1 MKACGQILKLKI
13 NKSVD
18 KISNNLFILVTL
30 FLMNI
35 TKIMKI
41 DLITF
46 INICL
51 FLYFD
56 NDR

>member
-13 NKSVD
+13 DKSVD

-56 NDR
+56 NNR

>member
-56 NDR
+56 NNR